1 LEFAAGVTARL
12 SALASF
18 YAQAGYE
25 FAVGNAD
32 GGRRQDVK
40 GNFGVRLT
48 FGQPPP
54 PPAPGAVPAAATAR
68 SYLVFFDWDK
78 ATLTDR
84 ARRIIR
90 EAADNSTHVQF
101 TRIEVNGY
109 TTRLGPRDTT
119 RACRY
124 AVLRRSLL
132 NSFEMAFR
140 AIQSRS
146 RVLVKPISW
155 YRQVPA

>member
-1 LEFAAGVTARL
+1 
-12 SALASF
+12 
-18 YAQAGYE
+18 
-25 FAVGNAD
+25 
-32 GGRRQDVK
+32 
-40 GNFGVRLT
+40 
-48 FGQPPP
+48 
-54 PPAPGAVPAAATAR
+54 VPAAATAR